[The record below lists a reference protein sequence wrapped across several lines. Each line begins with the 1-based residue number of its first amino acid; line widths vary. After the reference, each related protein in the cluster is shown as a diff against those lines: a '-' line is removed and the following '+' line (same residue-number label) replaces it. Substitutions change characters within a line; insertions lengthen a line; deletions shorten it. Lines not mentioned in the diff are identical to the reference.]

1 MIYFGFSRC
10 KSVCP
15 TVLLFITEVL
25 NNVDEDPVL
34 KEKLMTIFISVD
46 KNETPE
52 TLRAFH
58 EKFHPSIMMLTG
70 EKPLISTIAELYKVY
85 YDKEQ
90 EKNKVSDDYDINHT
104 SIIYF
109 VNRDNEYV
117 SAFSTNDPTEKILTI
132 LRNHL
137 K

>member
-15 TVLLFITEVL
+15 TVLSFITEIL
-25 NNVDEDPVL
+25 NNVDDDPVL

-58 EKFHPSIMMLTG
+58 ENFHPSIVMLTG
-70 EKPLISTIAELYKVY
+70 EKPLIATIAELYKVY

-90 EKNKVSDDYDINHT
+90 EKNKLTDDYDINHS

-109 VNRDNEYV
+109 VNRENEYV
-117 SAFSTNDPTEKILTI
+117 SAFSTEDPIEKILAV